1 MIVAVLAA
9 TLALAPPTA
18 SQVMQDGDP
27 VYRVEEIIVEGHRLD
42 EAASLFVGEVADP
55 VRGRGPARWDD
66 GVCVGA
72 ANFSPEV
79 AQYLVDRVSDVAR
92 DLGLRGHEPPCEPSI
107 LIIGAADAA
116 AMADEL
122 VASRPMLFRVGGSGM
137 DQGLS
142 ALNAF
147 RTGERPVRWWNV
159 SLPLDSDTGEIG
171 VRLPGAAGATVNLV
185 DGSVFDYAPII
196 RRTTASRL
204 REDLRDVLKRSVV
217 IIDVDLLDGITL
229 AQLADYVAMVS
240 LAQVSPEA
248 DTGRFESILNLF
260 EAPELAGGLSA
271 WDIAY
276 LRGLYA
282 IQPGYVGSA
291 VQADALGDAILRA
304 YRAAPRA
311 DETDGAE

>member
-1 MIVAVLAA
+1 MIVALLAA
-9 TLALAPPTA
+9 SLALAPQTA
-18 SQVMQDGDP
+18 SASEQDEGP
-27 VYRVEEIIVEGHRLD
+27 VYRVEEIIVEGRRLD
-42 EAASLFVGEVADP
+42 EAAGLFVAEVAAP
-55 VRGRGPARWDD
+55 VQGRGPARWDD

-79 AQYLVDRVSDVAR
+79 GQYLVDRVSDVAR

-122 VASRPMLFRVGGSGM
+122 VASRPMLFRVGGGGM

-185 DGSVFDYAPII
+185 DGAVFDYAPII